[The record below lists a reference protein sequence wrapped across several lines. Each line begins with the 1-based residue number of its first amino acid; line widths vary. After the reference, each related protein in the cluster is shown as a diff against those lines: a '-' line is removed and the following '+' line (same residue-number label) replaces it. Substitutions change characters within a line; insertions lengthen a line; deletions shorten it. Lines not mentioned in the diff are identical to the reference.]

1 MSTDGNDEQGPV
13 GEPTMRA
20 QAPST
25 RLGPLAKWGPLG
37 AIVTVLAVVVG
48 VLVSTSPST
57 EVDAAGT
64 TASTV
69 PGGRRLAEGVVPFVV
84 AEARGDLDEID
95 WGPRCDTERGT
106 LALPIRPPAEC
117 FAPYDGPPGGATET
131 GVTEDEIRV
140 VVYTP
145 MENDPVLEFVY
156 AQVNND
162 DTSTQTFETYQG
174 YNEILATYMETYG
187 RTLELVRYT
196 GTGPITDA
204 VAATADAET
213 IARDLQPFVVLG
225 GPIMTEA
232 FAETL
237 AANGVMCVACTP
249 GQTDEWY
256 AERGPYVWDVL
267 KNADQYTRMAAEYV
281 GKRLAGGTA
290 EFGGDEVADQPRRF
304 GLIYLSLGK
313 HAETLRERLQRT
325 LADDY
330 GIELVDVAAF
340 SNPVSLGAEAREIMA
355 RMKSKG
361 VTTILYTGDPL
372 APQALTRNATAQ
384 DYYPEWVITGSALV
398 DTTIFARTYDQAQ
411 WQHAFGVSNLF
422 ARVSPSVA
430 GAAFVYRWF
439 HGEPPPARTSA
450 PLILPNLQ
458 FVYQVL
464 QGVGPEL
471 THEAFRD
478 TVFTA
483 PVIEGDVISPQ
494 ISWGERGFWPSVDY
508 AGVDDQTE
516 VFWDPEATG
525 EDETGTVGKGMW
537 AYVDGGRRFLPGEWP
552 EEPSG
557 AFDRD
562 GAVTM
567 YTELPEGV
575 ERPSYE
581 PLRP

>member
-1 MSTDGNDEQGPV
+1 
-13 GEPTMRA
+13 MRA
-20 QAPST
+20 QAPPA

-48 VLVSTSPST
+48 VLVTTSPQT
-57 EVDAAGT
+57 EVEAADPT
-64 TASTV
+64 PSA
-69 PGGRRLAEGVVPFVV
+69 GGDERRLGEGVVPF
-84 AEARGDLDEID
+84 ALAQARDDVEEID
-95 WGPRCDTERGT
+95 WGARCDTERGT
-106 LALPIRPPAEC
+106 LALPISPPAEC
-117 FAPYDGPPGGATET
+117 FAPYDGPPGGETDT
-131 GVTEDEIRV
+131 GVTSDKVRV

-162 DTSTQTFETYQG
+162 DTSTQTFETYIG
-174 YNEILATYMETYG
+174 FNEILRTYMETYG
-187 RTLELVRYT
+187 RELELVRYT
-196 GTGPITDA
+196 GTGPVTDA

-237 AANGVMCVACTP
+237 AANGVMCVSCTP

-290 EFGGDEVADQPRRF
+290 EFGGDAVQDRPRRF

-313 HAETLRERLQRT
+313 HAETLRERLERT

-330 GIELVDVAAF
+330 GVELADVAAF
-340 SNPVSLGAEAREIMA
+340 SDPVSLGAEAREILA

-372 APQALTRNATAQ
+372 APQALTRSATAQ
-384 DYYPEWVITGSALV
+384 DYYPEWVISGSALV
-398 DTTIFARTYDQAQ
+398 DTTIFGRTYDQAQ
-411 WQHAFGVSNLF
+411 WRHAFGVSNLY

-439 HGEPPPARTSA
+439 HGEPPPARTTA
-450 PLILPNLQ
+450 ALILPNLQ
-458 FVYQVL
+458 FVYSVL

-471 THEAFRD
+471 THESFRD

-483 PVIEGDVISPQ
+483 PVIEGNAISPQ
-494 ISWGERGFWPSVDY
+494 ISWGERGFWPTVDY

-516 VFWDPEATG
+516 VFWDAEAAG
-525 EDETGTVGKGMW
+525 EDETGSVAKGMW

-552 EEPSG
+552 EEPPR
-557 AFDRD
+557 AFDPD
-562 GAVTM
+562 GAATM
-567 YTELPEGV
+567 YTELPAGV